1 MTQPST
7 SQVPPPPL
15 PPSISFNHRSN
26 EDGQRHFIS
35 EWDKFA
41 AEEAQRRDAIPAGLD
56 SPRSVVNFFRDL
68 LPDPDDD
75 ETQDDLQDENANALN
90 ANIVED
96 DVDEEP
102 IQRPMALP
110 TVTQQHIV
118 PDTVPRREK
127 ALRCSQDQMEHIKKY
142 RSTIDASNCDEFYKD
157 WTNVLLKKLRAGPN
171 KKKYQASD
179 FYV

>member
-1 MTQPST
+1 MTHQST
-7 SQVPPPPL
+7 SQVPAPPL

-75 ETQDDLQDENANALN
+75 ETQDDLEDENANASN

-96 DVDEEP
+96 DVVEQQ
-102 IQRPMALP
+102 IQQP
-110 TVTQQHIV
+110 TTQGTFVIEHV
-118 PDTVPRREK
+118 PPATVPRRK
-127 ALRCSQDQMEHIKKY
+127 APRCCQEQMEHIKQY
-142 RSTIDASNCDEFYKD
+142 RRKIDAGVCDEFNKD
-157 WTNVLLKKLRAGPN
+157 WTNVCIKKVRAGPN
-171 KKKYQASD
+171 KKKI
-179 FYV
+179 